1 MILGILITAAVGIL
15 CVIFGVLI
23 GKKQKISLLHDYHYN
38 KVTEENKAT
47 FCALVGR
54 GLLLIGAGILASAVL
69 LGVTESA
76 LSFLAM
82 AVGFIA
88 GFGLIIYAGQKY
100 NR

>member
-23 GKKQKISLLHDYHYN
+23 GKKQKISLFHDYHYN
-38 KVTEENKAT
+38 KVTEENKAA

-82 AVGFIA
+82 VAGFIA

>member
-1 MILGILITAAVGIL
+1 MILGVAILTIVGAL

-38 KVTEENKAT
+38 KVTEENKAV
-47 FCALVGR
+47 FCAIVGR

-69 LGVTESA
+69 LGVTDSA

-88 GFGLIIYAGQKY
+88 GFGLVIFAGQKY

>member
-1 MILGILITAAVGIL
+1 MILGICITAIVGIL

-38 KVTEENKAT
+38 KVTEENKAV
-47 FCALVGR
+47 FCALVGK
-54 GLLLIGAGILASAVL
+54 GLILIGAGILISAML
-69 LGVTESA
+69 LGVTDSA

-88 GFGLIIYAGQKY
+88 GLGLIIYAGQKY

>member
-38 KVTEENKAT
+38 KVTEENKAV

-54 GLLLIGAGILASAVL
+54 GLILMGAGILASAVL

-82 AVGFIA
+82 AAGFIA

>member
-1 MILGILITAAVGIL
+1 MILGLTILTIVGAL

-23 GKKQKISLLHDYHYN
+23 RKKQMISLLHDYHYN

-47 FCALVGR
+47 FCALVGW
-54 GLLLIGAGILASAVL
+54 GLILMGAGLLASAVL
-69 LGVTESA
+69 LGFTESV

>member
-23 GKKQKISLLHDYHYN
+23 GKKGKISLLHDYHYN

-47 FCALVGR
+47 FCALVGL

-69 LGVTESA
+69 LGVTESV

>member
-1 MILGILITAAVGIL
+1 MILGVAILTIVGAL

-38 KVTEENKAT
+38 KVTEENKAV

-54 GLLLIGAGILASAVL
+54 GLILMGAGILASAVL
-69 LGVTESA
+69 LAVTESA

-82 AVGFIA
+82 AAGFIA

>member
-1 MILGILITAAVGIL
+1 MIVAVVILAAVGALCIL
-15 CVIFGVLI
+15 FGYLI
-23 GKKQKISLLHDYHYN
+23 WKKEKISLLHDYHYD

-47 FCALVGR
+47 FCALVGK

-76 LSFLAM
+76 LSFLVM
-82 AVGFIA
+82 AVGFVA
-88 GFGLIIYAGQKY
+88 GLALLIYAGQKY

>member
-38 KVTEENKAT
+38 KVTEENKAV
-47 FCALVGR
+47 FCALVG
-54 GLLLIGAGILASAVL
+54 GFGNSICSTVLATAVL